1 MANQSIYQNELNNLD
16 QSKNFLKREDY
27 SQMELQLEFKKLVE
41 NYEELIDQVKI
52 ITKISDRLQKKLN
65 KTNDALEN
73 SNTQLGDLN
82 NQLNQTIDQLTE
94 AKIGRKAGTIVM
106 FLAIGLFIISE
117 VVLEPIIDE
126 AFKDNAYV
134 GLFLKLIVAIL
145 IKPGEDFANK
155 YMLKKA
161 RKQQMME
168 QEEKMAAEKK
178 NKTKK
183 KIKRR
188 KAFD

>member
-1 MANQSIYQNELNNLD
+1 MADQSIYQNELNNLE
-16 QSKNFLKREDY
+16 QSKKFLQREDY

-73 SNTQLGDLN
+73 TNTQLAELN

-106 FLAIGLFIISE
+106 VLAIGLFIVSE
-117 VVLEPIIDE
+117 VLLEPIIDA
-126 AFKDNAYV
+126 AFKNNAYV

-161 RKQQMME
+161 RKEQMKE
-168 QEEKMAAEKK
+168 QEAKIAADKAK
-178 NKTKK
+178 RSSKKTKRK
-183 KIKRR
+183 